1 MAFDNTQNEAID
13 FKDGPCMV
21 LAGPGSGK
29 TTVITHRVKN
39 LIEEHNVS
47 PSEILVVTFTKAAAM
62 EMEERFFKLMEH
74 SGKNREC
81 RQVTFGTFHSVFFK
95 ILRYA
100 YNYNAGNILREDRK
114 REYISR
120 IIENLELEYDDEN
133 EFISDIISEISLVKS
148 EMINLSTY
156 YSKNCPETI
165 FRRIYSEYHEKI
177 YKTGEIDFD
186 DMLVMCYELFT
197 KRKDILMLWQKK
209 YKYILVDEFQDI
221 NKVQYLVMKMLALP
235 ENNIFVVGDDDQ
247 SIYSF
252 RGARPEIMLNFPK
265 EYPGT
270 KVIKLSINYRCNYEV
285 VAAAGN
291 LISNNKVRYKKNIK
305 AFNSKIQP
313 IEVIEAKN
321 SLDESQYILKLLDEY
336 RTKGIKYKDIA
347 ILYRTATNPRHL
359 VGKLMEYNIPFKMR
373 DAMPNIFEHWIAK
386 NIISYIKVAL
396 GDNDRAHFL
405 NIINRPKRYIGRD
418 AFMEKEVS
426 FANLKKYY
434 VSKQYV
440 VDRIEK
446 LEYDLRM
453 ISRMSPYAAINYIRH
468 GVGYE
473 DYIAEY
479 AEYRRIK
486 ADELYELLDE
496 LAASAKDFE
505 DFDKWFAYIER
516 YKEELKQQEDT
527 RYKQDDGV
535 TLSTMHGAK
544 GLEYRVVIIIDANES
559 ITPHMKAV
567 LEEDIEEERRMFY
580 VAMTRAK
587 ERLHIIY
594 LLKRYEK
601 ELEPSRFIE
610 EISKKGD

>member
-1 MAFDNTQNEAID
+1 MAFDNTQNEAIAHD
-13 FKDGPCMV
+13 GGPCMV

-39 LIEEHNVS
+39 LIEEYNVS

-62 EMEERFFKLMEH
+62 EMEERFLNLMEF
-74 SGKNREC
+74 SDKYSVC

-100 YNYNAGNILREDRK
+100 YNYNAGNILREEKK

-120 IIENLELEYDDEN
+120 IVEKLDLEYDDEN

-156 YSKNCPETI
+156 YSKNCPENI
-165 FRRIYSEYHEKI
+165 FRRIYSEYHEII
-177 YKTGEIDFD
+177 YRTGEIDFD

-197 KRKDILMLWQKK
+197 KREDILKLWQNKF
-209 YKYILVDEFQDI
+209 KYILIDEFQDI
-221 NKVQYLVMKMLALP
+221 NKVQYMVMKLLAKP
-235 ENNIFVVGDDDQ
+235 QDNVFVVGDDDQ

-252 RGARPEIMLNFPK
+252 RGAKPEIMLSFPK
-265 EYPGT
+265 EYPKA
-270 KVIKLSINYRCNYEV
+270 KVVKLNVNYRCNYEV
-285 VAAAGN
+285 VSAAGR
-291 LISNNKVRYKKNIK
+291 LIGHNKVRYKKDIQ
-305 AFNSKIQP
+305 AFNERVYP
-313 IEVIEAKN
+313 IEVIKAKN
-321 SLDESQYILKLLDEY
+321 TLDESNYILKLLDDY
-336 RTKGIKYKDIA
+336 QKKGVEYKDIA

-359 VGKLMEYNIPFKMR
+359 AGKLMEYNVPFKMR
-373 DAMPNIFEHWIAK
+373 DAMPNIYEHWIAK
-386 NIISYIKVAL
+386 NIIAYIRIAL
-396 GDNDRAHFL
+396 GENDRAHFL
-405 NIINRPKRYIGRD
+405 NIINRPKRYISRD
-418 AFMEKEVS
+418 AFKDKEVD
-426 FANLKKYY
+426 FVNLKKYY
-434 VSKQYV
+434 ADKQYV

-446 LEYDLRM
+446 MEYDLKL

-479 AEYRRIK
+479 ADYRRIK
-486 ADELYELLDE
+486 AEELYEILDE
-496 LAASAKDFE
+496 LSASAKDFS
-505 DFDKWFAYIER
+505 DFEQWFAYIDK
-516 YKEELKQQEDT
+516 YKEELKKQEEA
-527 RYKQDDGV
+527 RYKQHNGV

-544 GLEYRVVIIIDANES
+544 GLEYKIVIIMDANEK

-567 LEEDIEEERRMFY
+567 LPEDIEEERRMFY

-594 LLKRYEK
+594 LEKRYEK

-610 EISKKGD
+610 EMS

>member
-1 MAFDNTQNEAID
+1 MAFDNTQIEAIRH
-13 FKDGPCMV
+13 KDGPCMV

-39 LIEEHNVS
+39 LIEEYNVS
-47 PSEILVVTFTKAAAM
+47 PSNILVVTFTKAAAM
-62 EMEERFFKLMEH
+62 EMEERFFKLMEY
-74 SGKNREC
+74 SDNYRNCK
-81 RQVTFGTFHSVFFK
+81 QVTFGTFHSVFFK

-100 YNYNAGNILREDRK
+100 YNYNASNILREDKK

-120 IIENLELEYDDEN
+120 IVEKLDLEYEDEN

-156 YSKNCPETI
+156 YSKNCPENI
-165 FRRIYSEYHEKI
+165 FRRIYSEYHEII

-197 KRKDILMLWQKK
+197 KRPDILAVWQNK
-209 YKYILVDEFQDI
+209 YKYILIDEFQDI
-221 NKVQYLVMKMLALP
+221 NKIQYMIMKMLAKP
-235 ENNIFVVGDDDQ
+235 EDNIFAVGDDDQ

-252 RGARPEIMLNFPK
+252 RGAKPEIMLSFPK
-265 EYPGT
+265 EYPDT
-270 KVIKLSINYRCNYEV
+270 KVVKLDVNYRCNFEV
-285 VAAAGN
+285 VGAASR
-291 LISNNKVRYKKNIK
+291 LISHNKVRYKKDIK
-305 AFNSKIQP
+305 AFNERVYP

-321 SLDESQYILKLLDEY
+321 TLDESNYILKLLNEY
-336 RTKGIKYKDIA
+336 KEKGIKYKEIA
-347 ILYRTATNPRHL
+347 VLYRTATNPRHL

-373 DAMPNIFEHWIAK
+373 DAMPNIYEHWIAK
-386 NIISYIKVAL
+386 NIISYIKIAL

-405 NIINRPKRYIGRD
+405 NIINKPKRYISRD
-418 AFMEKEVS
+418 AFKDKEVDLN
-426 FANLKKYY
+426 NLKKYY
-434 VSKQYV
+434 ASKQYV

-446 LEYDLRM
+446 MEYDLKL
-453 ISRMSPYAAINYIRH
+453 ISKMSPYAAINYIRH

-479 AEYRRIK
+479 ADYRRIK
-486 ADELYELLDE
+486 VEELYEILDE
-496 LAASAKDFE
+496 LLAAAKDFG
-505 DFDKWFAYIER
+505 DFGKWFAYMDR
-516 YKEELKQQEDT
+516 YKEELKQQEES
-527 RYKQDDGV
+527 RYKQQDAV

-544 GLEYRVVIIIDANES
+544 GLEYKAVIIMDANEK

-567 LEEDIEEERRMFY
+567 LPEDIEEERRMFY

-594 LLKRYEK
+594 LDKRYEK

-610 EISKKGD
+610 ELS